1 MTKTYLR
8 QPKLARRWDMSVRNL
23 QLLRQ
28 KGLVPAPDMYMG
40 QNPMWS
46 DQTIEEFE
54 RASVKRAAAT
64 SQPSPAPES
73 EKQEHRTNPA

>member
-1 MTKTYLR
+1 MTKTYFR
-8 QPKLARRWDMSVRNL
+8 EPKLAARWDMTVRNL

-28 KGLVPAPDMYMG
+28 KGLIPAPDMYMG

-54 RASVKRAAAT
+54 RASVKRAAAN
-64 SQPSPAPES
+64 SQPSSDS
-73 EKQEHRTNPA
+73 ETGDSMNSA